1 MQKKRSR
8 FHIGLRTL
16 KTAAAVVISML
27 IVETYGATTSRLI
40 FAMLGAMAA
49 VQTNFKESLLSC
61 TTQIIGVLLGSA
73 VGIVLMLLPIPS
85 LAAAGIGMVLMITVY
100 NVFRIRFSPSLS
112 CFIVVMIC
120 TTPDVQPLVY
130 AFGRI
135 WDTAIGLAVG
145 MLINTLIFPYD
156 NSHRIR
162 WMAESLDKELTS
174 FLENMFDGNGILPDT
189 EKMVKTIDD
198 LAQQLQL
205 FANQKLLLHL
215 RRQKAQLETFRICE
229 SNARQLV
236 AHMEVLCRM
245 DHLGRLNEEN
255 RRKLTASG
263 AEIRDKRQMVET
275 TENDTVTNYHVG
287 QILLLRRELLDA
299 IGKIKRIGK

>member
-8 FHIGLRTL
+8 FHIGLRTV
-16 KTAAAVVISML
+16 KTAAAVVLSMM
-27 IVETYGATTSRLI
+27 IVESYGATTSRLI

-49 VQTNFKESLLSC
+49 MQPNFKESLLSC
-61 TTQIIGVLLGSA
+61 ATQIVGVLLGSL
-73 VGIVLMLLPIPS
+73 VGVLLVALPVPS
-85 LAAAGIGMVLMITVY
+85 LAAVGIGMVLMITVY
-100 NVFRIRFSPSLS
+100 NIFRIRFSPSLS

-120 TTPDVQPLVY
+120 TTPDIQPMSY

-156 NSHRIR
+156 NSRRIR
-162 WMAESLDKELTS
+162 WMAESLDKELIT
-174 FLENMFDGNGILPDT
+174 FLDDMFDGNSNLPDT
-189 EKMVKTIDD
+189 DKMIKNIDD

-215 RRQKAQLETFRICE
+215 RRQQAQLDSFRICE
-229 SNARQLV
+229 GHARQLV

-245 DHLGRLNEEN
+245 GRPGRLTDEN
-255 RRKLTASG
+255 RRNLAACG
-263 AEIRDKRQMVET
+263 ANIRDKRVLVES
-275 TENDTVTNYHVG
+275 TEKDIVTNYHVG
-287 QILLLRRELLDA
+287 QILTLRGELLNA
-299 IGKIKRIGK
+299 IAK